1 MTDLR
6 STHEFPTTHWG
17 RVIAAGDRDAPE
29 ARDALAELCAAY
41 WFPVYAF
48 IRRKGN
54 DPESSLDLTQG
65 YFARLLESG
74 ALAAADPG
82 KGRFRAF
89 LRADAAFFLAD
100 ARDRDGALKR
110 GGGIRFVPLDAE
122 GRYAAEPADGLTPER
137 LFDRAWALDLL
148 TAVVDRLRE
157 EYAGAGKSAAF
168 EMLKGI
174 LDGDPRHAP
183 YAELARRLGTS
194 EGAIQV
200 AAHRL
205 RRRYRDRIREAIAAT
220 VADAS
225 EVEVEDE
232 IRALFAALA

>member
-6 STHEFPTTHWG
+6 SAREFPTTRWS
-17 RVIAAGDRDAPE
+17 RVIAAGDRAAPE
-29 ARDALAELCAAY
+29 AHDALAELCTAY

-54 DPESSLDLTQG
+54 DAESSLDLAQG
-65 YFARLLESG
+65 YFARLLESR

-89 LRADAAFFLAD
+89 LRADVAFFLAD
-100 ARDRDGALKR
+100 VRDRDAALKR

-122 GRYAAEPADGLTPER
+122 GLYAAEPADTMTPER
-137 LFDRAWALDLL
+137 LFDRAWALGLL
-148 TAVVDRLRE
+148 AAVIDRLRG
-157 EYAGAGKSAAF
+157 EYAGAGKSSVF
-168 EMLKGI
+168 EALKGV
-174 LDGDPRHAP
+174 LDGDLRAAP
-183 YAELARRLGTS
+183 YAELAHRLGTT

-205 RRRYRDRIREAIAAT
+205 RRRYRDLVREAIAAT
-220 VADAS
+220 VADPS
-225 EVEVEDE
+225 EVEDE
-232 IRALFAALA
+232 IHALLAALG